1 MAHRGRFCEH
11 AITRMNYL
19 AQELNATYVKLCEP
33 NATYAQRNSRDSTGC
48 HQNSKFTVKPASQ
61 NLAALDLRHP

>member
-1 MAHRGRFCEH
+1 
-11 AITRMNYL
+11 MNYL